1 MTIQEIEKLIIEG
14 HSLKTIA
21 VAYSEIAHLKIKKI
35 RAEVERNRLF
45 FDSIAK
51 IYGIV
56 KGYAISKGVTLQ
68 KPKKRL
74 HILITSNYKFYG
86 NINLSLINYFLGS
99 THELRDTDTIV
110 IGRGAV
116 DYFKAINILPN
127 YKQVLLQKDIPNS
140 EELKNLSSNVSEYNQ
155 VLVFY
160 SKLKSLL
167 VQRATFTDLTA
178 TSFYLQQK
186 TSSAYL
192 QQKTSSAYVRK
203 GEKNSAF
210 TAKQEGTFTAQQESS
225 AFIFEPELPKLLS
238 FFENQIMALLLE
250 QTFLESELSRTA
262 SRFIS
267 MDQAQTEADKFI
279 KIYAVMKGYT
289 QRSIENMKIL
299 DNYATLTAARKMGGA

>member
-1 MTIQEIEKLIIEG
+1 MTIQEVEKLIEEG
-14 HSLKTIA
+14 KSLKTIA

-35 RAEVERNRLF
+35 RAEVERNRIF

-56 KGYAISKGVTLQ
+56 KGYAISLGVAVQ

-74 HILITSNYKFYG
+74 HILVTSNYKFYG

-99 THELRDTDTIV
+99 TRELRETDTIV

-116 DYFKAINILPN
+116 DFFKATNILPN
-127 YKQVLLQKDIPNS
+127 YKQVLLQKDIPTS
-140 EELKNLSSNVSEYNQ
+140 DELKNLSGIVSQYNQ

-167 VQRATFTDLTA
+167 VQRATFTDLAA
-178 TSFYLQQK
+178 TSFYTRAFQVGTVYSK
-186 TSSAYL
+186 KDESMY
-192 QQKTSSAYVRK
+192 
-203 GEKNSAF
+203 F
-210 TAKQEGTFTAQQESS
+210 TAKQEGIS
-225 AFIFEPELPKLLS
+225 FIFEPELPKLLS
-238 FFENQIMALLLE
+238 FFENQIMTLLLE

-267 MDQAQTEADKFI
+267 MDQAQAEADKFI
-279 KIYAVMKGYT
+279 KIYQIMKDYT
-289 QRSIENMKIL
+289 KRSIENMKIL
-299 DNYATLTAARKMGGA
+299 DNFATLAAARKEKRGSASYG

>member
-1 MTIQEIEKLIIEG
+1 MTIQEIEKLITEG
-14 HSLKTIA
+14 NSLKTIA

-35 RAEVERNRLF
+35 RAEVERNRTF
-45 FDSIAK
+45 YDEIAR

-56 KGYAISKGVTLQ
+56 KGYAIKKGVAIQ

-74 HILITSNYKFYG
+74 HILVTSNYKFYG

-99 THELRDTDTIV
+99 TREIRETDTIV

-116 DYFKAINILPN
+116 DFFKATNILPN
-127 YKQVLLQKDIPNS
+127 YKQVLLQKDIPTPV
-140 EELKNLSSNVSEYNQ
+140 ELHSLSTIVSEYNQ

-178 TSFYLQQK
+178 TSFY
-186 TSSAYL
+186 A
-192 QQKTSSAYVRK
+192 R
-203 GEKNSAF
+203 AF
-210 TAKQEGTFTAQQESS
+210 QVGTVYSKS
-225 AFIFEPELPKLLS
+225 DDPMYFIFEPELPKLLG
-238 FFENQIMALLLE
+238 FFETQIMTLLLE

-279 KIYAVMKGYT
+279 KIYKIMEGYT
-289 QRSIENMKIL
+289 HRSIENMKIL
-299 DNYATLTAARKMGGA
+299 DNFATLTAARKMGGF

>member
-1 MTIQEIEKLIIEG
+1 MTIQEIEKLIEEG
-14 HSLKTIA
+14 KSLKTIA

-35 RAEVERNRLF
+35 RADVERNRVF
-45 FDSIAK
+45 FDDIAK

-56 KGYAISKGVTLQ
+56 KGYAIKKGVAVQ

-74 HILITSNYKFYG
+74 HILLTSNYKFYG

-99 THELRDTDTIV
+99 TREIRETDTIV

-116 DYFKAINILPN
+116 DFFKATSILPN
-127 YKQVLLQKDIPNS
+127 YKQILLQKDIPS
-140 EELKNLSSNVSEYNQ
+140 PDELKNLTNIVSQYDQ

-178 TSFYLQQK
+178 TSFY
-186 TSSAYL
+186 T
-192 QQKTSSAYVRK
+192 R
-203 GEKNSAF
+203 AF
-210 TAKQEGTFTAQQESS
+210 QIGSVYSKSDDPMYFL
-225 AFIFEPELPKLLS
+225 FEPELPKLLS
-238 FFENQIMALLLE
+238 FFENQIMNLLLE

-279 KIYAVMKGYT
+279 KIYKIMQGYT

-299 DNYATLTAARKMGGA
+299 DNFATLTAARKMGRI

>member
-1 MTIQEIEKLIIEG
+1 MTIQEIEKLITEG

-35 RAEVERNRLF
+35 RAEVERNRAF
-45 FDSIAK
+45 FDEIAK

-56 KGYAISKGVTLQ
+56 KGYALKKGVAMQ

-74 HILITSNYKFYG
+74 HVLLTSNYKFYG
-86 NINLSLINYFLGS
+86 TINTALINYFLGS
-99 THELRDTDTIV
+99 THELKDTDTIV
-110 IGRGAV
+110 IGHGAV
-116 DYFKAINILPN
+116 DFFKATKILPT
-127 YKQVLLQKDIPNS
+127 YKQILFQKDIPTP
-140 EELKNLSSNVSEYNQ
+140 EELHSLSTIVSQYNQ

-178 TSFYLQQK
+178 TSFY
-186 TSSAYL
+186 T
-192 QQKTSSAYVRK
+192 R
-203 GEKNSAF
+203 AF
-210 TAKQEGTFTAQQESS
+210 QVGTIYSKSQDPMY
-225 AFIFEPELPKLLS
+225 FIFEPQLPHLLG
-238 FFENQIMALLLE
+238 FFENQIMTLLLE

-279 KIYAVMKGYT
+279 KIYQIMKQYAK
-289 QRSIENMKIL
+289 RSIENMKIL
-299 DNYATLTAARKMGGA
+299 DNFATLTAARKMGGA